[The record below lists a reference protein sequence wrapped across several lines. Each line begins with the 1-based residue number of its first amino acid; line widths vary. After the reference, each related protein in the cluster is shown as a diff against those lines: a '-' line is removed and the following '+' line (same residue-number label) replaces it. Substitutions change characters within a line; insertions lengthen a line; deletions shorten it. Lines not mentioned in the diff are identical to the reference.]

1 MPVVANYEFF
11 QDTSFQLPTS
21 GGDIDRTLESNIQN
35 VPVGGERAILM
46 WKHWRTGSGSVTYRV
61 RVNGED
67 VSNPTISQ
75 TVPERDFTT
84 LHETIGAGQIQE
96 GNNRVEFRVMDG
108 TGTVRIADVVILYR
122 HNV

>member
-11 QDTSFQLPTS
+11 QDESFPLRI
-21 GGDIDRTLESNIQN
+21 GGDIDRTLESNIPN
-35 VPVGGERAILM
+35 TPVSGEAAILM

-75 TVPERDFTT
+75 TVPERDFTS
-84 LHETIGAGQIQE
+84 LHETINVNKIQQ
-96 GNNRVEFRVMDG
+96 GNNTVEFRVMDG